1 VLECRIP
8 VAGGGDKVLL
18 IECLKSHLNSIIEN
32 RNEKMFHNYSKLL
45 VDISREPRLYR
56 PDDYFVHVLKEY
68 LSLVDIHNSQMSF
81 SYAYDLYEI
90 VYKTSPVQVTH
101 LGFFLQVLNVLKFSK
116 QDLELV
122 KLKEKTVYMI
132 SFAVSKLG
140 QFPVAEKEIEWL
152 REIALEVFW
161 PISTLISSITGEIC
175 LPSSLKAL
183 IEVDK
188 LNKKRSNL
196 KIIYFSNAEEG
207 DPNSPQLIYDIF
219 ELISINPG
227 FNGLLNNLSNL
238 KYVLLIKE
246 TLKVKFLK
254 YFFIFY
260 YQL

>member
-1 VLECRIP
+1 
-8 VAGGGDKVLL
+8 
-18 IECLKSHLNSIIEN
+18 
-32 RNEKMFHNYSKLL
+32 MFHNYSKLL

-132 SFAVSKLG
+132 RFAVSKLG

-175 LPSSLKAL
+175 FPSSLKAL

-188 LNKKRSNL
+188 LNKRSNL

-207 DPNSPQLIYDIF
+207 DSSQLIYDIF

-227 FNGLLNNLSNL
+227 FNGLLDNLSNL
-238 KYVLLIKE
+238 EHVLLIKE

>member
-1 VLECRIP
+1 
-8 VAGGGDKVLL
+8 
-18 IECLKSHLNSIIEN
+18 
-32 RNEKMFHNYSKLL
+32 MFHNYSKLL

-90 VYKTSPVQVTH
+90 VYKTGPVQVTH

-122 KLKEKTVYMI
+122 KLKEKTVCMI
-132 SFAVSKLG
+132 RFAVSKLG
-140 QFPVAEKEIEWL
+140 QFTVAEKEIEWL

-183 IEVDK
+183 VEVDN
-188 LNKKRSNL
+188 LNERSNL

-207 DPNSPQLIYDIF
+207 DTNSSQLIYDIF

-246 TLKVKFLK
+246 TLKVKFLN
-254 YFFIFY
+254 IFSVFTINFES
-260 YQL
+260 